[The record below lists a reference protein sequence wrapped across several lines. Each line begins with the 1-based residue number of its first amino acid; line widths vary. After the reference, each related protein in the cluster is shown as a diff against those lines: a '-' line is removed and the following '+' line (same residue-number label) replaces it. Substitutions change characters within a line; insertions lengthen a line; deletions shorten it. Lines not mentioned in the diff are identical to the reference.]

1 MDAFIWTLLVRARL
15 RCDVP
20 VSLRPD
26 ATYIIE
32 IAVNSGRPAAN
43 SDMISFLLRIFT
55 RVAVRCFAS
64 VNAFDG
70 NLVQPPCVV
79 KQKMGV
85 PVLYRLRRPWPGAP
99 WRTSPFSRP
108 KTLKASLRRGPHMQ
122 SEVCD

>member
-1 MDAFIWTLLVRARL
+1 MDAFIWTLLARARL

-32 IAVNSGRPAAN
+32 IAVNSDRPAAN

-55 RVAVRCFAS
+55 RVAARCFDS
-64 VNAFDG
+64 GNAHDG
-70 NLVQPPCVV
+70 NLAQPPC
-79 KQKMGV
+79 
-85 PVLYRLRRPWPGAP
+85 PGEP